1 MSKTDIDLNIE
12 NYDINDL
19 ISFLHLKKNYTS
31 SDLED
36 KEKEYIY
43 NVVSNDT
50 GTINSKKKFEL
61 IMFIKNAKTKLL
73 DNIIINNN
81 NNNNNNSGTN
91 NNSRLGGSNR
101 LDGSNRLERA
111 KDFDLLPG
119 ENPNLGGSVMNPNVV
134 SLSDPTNPSQA
145 ASGKDSKIQLGQIIN
160 PFSNLPA
167 MEFSKNAIKMN
178 GYNPQRIIRNYIF
191 NTRFRD
197 AFSDSYSTNS
207 TYTLPQKMVNVISI
221 VLSGLQFPNFM
232 FSFSKSKKTNQI
244 FIHEDVTDNEA
255 MVSIPSGNYNVMNFP
270 GVLEKAI
277 NEQVVGSYTPAG
289 PNRFTVSISPYTF
302 FTTIS
307 NSTYTFTMITNFT
320 LYNDDPDNF
329 VCPNVYSTRYFKSE
343 PDIKDGTR
351 PEQYFN
357 SLGWL
362 IGYRLTVYEG
372 LQSYTSEGP
381 FDNQFA
387 DYIYF
392 TLNDYVNNQTA
403 NTYGVLGGS
412 ILDANILG
420 VIPITTPYFTSTF
433 DNNSNFIYKTRN
445 YTGPV
450 NIAKINIQLI
460 NEFGEQINLHNSD
473 FAFCLQVTSILDPY

>member
-1 MSKTDIDLNIE
+1 MSKTDIDLKID

-19 ISFLHLKKNYTS
+19 IAFLNLKKNYSS
-31 SDLED
+31 SDLDD

-50 GTINSKKKFEL
+50 GTLDSKKKYDL
-61 IMFIKNAKTKLL
+61 IMFIKNAKNKLS
-73 DNIIINNN
+73 DNISRTYKSKSTQDSNYNKPDLNNY
-81 NNNNNNSGTN
+81 
-91 NNSRLGGSNR
+91 
-101 LDGSNRLERA
+101 DMD
-111 KDFDLLPG
+111 KPG
-119 ENPNLGGSVMNPNVV
+119 MNPNVE
-134 SLSDPTNPSQA
+134 SLNGPPATGNPAQV

-167 MEFSKNAIKMN
+167 MQFSKNAIQIN

-191 NTRFRD
+191 NTKFRD
-197 AFSDSYSTNS
+197 SFADSYSTNS
-207 TYTLPQKMVNVISI
+207 TYTLPQKMLNVISI
-221 VLSGLQFPNFM
+221 DLSGLQFPNFM
-232 FSFSKSKKTNQI
+232 FSFSTAKNTNSI

-255 MVSIPSGNYNVMNFP
+255 MVTIPSGNYNQQNFP
-270 GVLEKAI
+270 AVLEQAI
-277 NEQVVGSYTPAG
+277 NEQVVGSYNPSG

-320 LYNDDPDNF
+320 LYNDDPNNF
-329 VCPNVYSTRYFKSE
+329 TCPNIYSSRYFKSQ
-343 PDIKDGTR
+343 PDVKDGIR

-357 SLGWL
+357 SMGWL

-372 LQSYTSEGP
+372 LQSYTSEGH
-381 FDNQFA
+381 FDNKFA
-387 DYIYF
+387 DYVYF
-392 TLNDYVNNQTA
+392 TLNDFVNNQTS

-412 ILDANILG
+412 ILDSNILA

-433 DNNSNFIYKTRN
+433 DNNANFIYKSRK

-450 NIAKINIQLI
+450 NISKINIQLI
-460 NEFGEQINLHNSD
+460 NEFGEQVNLHNSD
-473 FAFCLQVTSILDPY
+473 FVFCLQVTSIMDPY